1 MKITLRELAELTA
14 REQDQML
21 RFSRTILERECAS
34 KRRKEIRAA
43 IDMEEAE
50 NDPRR
55 VHY

>member
-21 RFSRTILERECAS
+21 RFSRTILEREFAA

-50 NDPRR
+50 AQNSVRR
-55 VHY
+55 R

>member
-14 REQDQML
+14 REQDQLL
-21 RFSRTILERECAS
+21 RFSRTILEREFAA

-50 NDPRR
+50 NDSRR
-55 VHY
+55 LHN